1 MSAIDAQQ
9 YNLYPTGGPVSL
21 FFDRSGTMLYDEDI
35 YADGAN
41 NAYQFFDLTKGT
53 GGLSYLGATATDSAA
68 WITPLSFVGNNADA
82 YGASCVRGDAYIFG
96 FGRSSDGTLTDLN
109 IAPAIPTAPKGG
121 YCPYLTAADNSN
133 HVAISLTPMMDGLTP
148 IGAARIAVYT
158 ADGSGDLTTNST
170 SANMPKVAVGSV
182 IDMKMSPSG
191 KVLAI
196 AGTSGVQVFHFN
208 GANSVTAFSGLMTR
222 DEVDQMFWDDAN
234 HLYAVSRSAGKLF
247 VFTVTDTSCRPAP
260 GSPYTIGSPYRVGC
274 FGEIRF
280 REIGEALISSRRK

>member
-1 MSAIDAQQ
+1 
-9 YNLYPTGGPVSL
+9 
-21 FFDRSGTMLYDEDI
+21 
-35 YADGAN
+35 
-41 NAYQFFDLTKGT
+41 
-53 GGLSYLGATATDSAA
+53 
-68 WITPLSFVGNNADA
+68 
-82 YGASCVRGDAYIFG
+82 
-96 FGRSSDGTLTDLN
+96 
-109 IAPAIPTAPKGG
+109 
-121 YCPYLTAADNSN
+121 
-133 HVAISLTPMMDGLTP
+133 MMDGLTP

-158 ADGSGDLTTNST
+158 ADSSGDLTTNST

-247 VFTVTDTSCRPAP
+247 VFTVTDTSSRPAP
-260 GSPYTIGSPYRVGC
+260 GSPYTIGSPYGLAVLAR
-274 FGEIRF
+274 
-280 REIGEALISSRRK
+280 